1 MKAMEDSDTLNV
13 KQHCVC
19 LLVSSDKRNPCLR
32 HLYFSDSLQFT
43 AMDLIKKTRAIRAV
57 SLMINTAFHKICLSA

>member
-1 MKAMEDSDTLNV
+1 MEDSDTLNI

-32 HLYFSDSLQFT
+32 RHLHFSDSLQFT
-43 AMDLIKKTRAIRAV
+43 AMGMMPRL
-57 SLMINTAFHKICLSA
+57 KIQGLFAQFLL